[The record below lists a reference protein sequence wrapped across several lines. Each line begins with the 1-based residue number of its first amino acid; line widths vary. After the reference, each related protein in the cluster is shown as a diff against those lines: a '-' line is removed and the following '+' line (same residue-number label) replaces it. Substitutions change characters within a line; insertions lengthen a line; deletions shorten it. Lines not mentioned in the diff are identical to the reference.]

1 MLILETRAGMA
12 RIFRNIYPIRIP
24 DDYHYTEH
32 AVEIEIIFILQVVVF
47 YVDISHVLGIFFP
60 G

>member
-12 RIFRNIYPIRIP
+12 RI
-24 DDYHYTEH
+24 H